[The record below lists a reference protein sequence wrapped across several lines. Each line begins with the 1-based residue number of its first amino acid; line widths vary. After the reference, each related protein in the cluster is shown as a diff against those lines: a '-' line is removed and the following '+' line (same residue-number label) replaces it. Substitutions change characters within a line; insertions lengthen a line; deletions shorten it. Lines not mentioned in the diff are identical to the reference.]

1 MTSRKW
7 PVVGVL
13 LAVLWLFVRGV
24 ALDPATVVGEFLIGL
39 AFGLPVAF
47 AFRRFY
53 TEETALVRNLRALP
67 YAGLYVALFL
77 KELATANVD
86 VAYRV
91 LSPSM
96 PLEPD
101 VVVVPL
107 RVETDAAITTIANS
121 ITLTP
126 GTLTMDY
133 DDETNTLY
141 VHGITGR
148 NREAVLEPIRAWEDY
163 ALVIFDED
171 RKPGDPVPEVPG
183 VPRADGRTDGG
194 ERRESRTSADERS
207 ESAGSPQAE
216 RDDSERDAGGES
228 DGE

>member
-1 MTSRKW
+1 MRPRKW
-7 PVVGVL
+7 PVIGVL

-24 ALDPATVVGEFLIGL
+24 ALDPMSILGEFIIGL
-39 AFGLPVAF
+39 GLGLPVAF

-53 TEETALVRNLRALP
+53 AERTALTRNVRALP
-67 YAGLYVALFL
+67 YATLYVGVFL
-77 KELATANVD
+77 KELLTANVD

-91 LSPSM
+91 LAPSM
-96 PLEPD
+96 PIEPD

-148 NREAVLEPIRAWEDY
+148 NREAVVEPIRTWEDY
-163 ALVIFDED
+163 ALVIFDEE
-171 RKPGDPVPEVPG
+171 RKPGDPVPQVPG
-183 VPRADGRTDGG
+183 APKAEGRTDGG
-194 ERRESRTSADERS
+194 PAV
-207 ESAGSPQAE
+207 
-216 RDDSERDAGGES
+216 DDGGET